1 MPGGGNS
8 SLDEIGRALRAAGRI
23 ALVCHVRPDGDA
35 IGSLSGLARSL
46 RLAGKDVIALS
57 EDGVPGNLAFLPDSE
72 RITQPGKEPLA
83 GVDVA
88 VVLDTATQ
96 DRMGA
101 GCAAALGGAALM
113 VNLDH
118 HITNP
123 RFGDLN
129 LVDTG
134 APATGQIV
142 YELLASQGLPVDDGV
157 LQNLFAA
164 ISTDTG
170 SFQFSCTTPRTHEI
184 VAEMMRAGLDT
195 ARLARLLYQSY
206 PRRRLELLRAMLNE
220 MRFHAQDRIVSWI
233 LTRRT
238 MEEVQME
245 DGDTEGLID
254 TLRAVESVIAA
265 VIFEEL
271 ADGKIRVS
279 ARSKD
284 ARFNVSEVCQQFG
297 GGGHAMA
304 AGARLRGPASEA
316 AERFITA
323 MEVQLGRFA

>member
-1 MPGGGNS
+1 MPGGENH
-8 SLDEIGRALRAAGRI
+8 SLDDIGRALRGARRI

-72 RITQPGKEPLA
+72 LVAQPGREPIAEL
-83 GVDVA
+83 DVA

-96 DRMGA
+96 DRMGSA
-101 GCAAALGGAALM
+101 CAVALSGAPLM

-123 RFGDLN
+123 RFGHLN

-134 APATGQIV
+134 SPATGQIV
-142 YELLASQGLPVDDGV
+142 YELLKAEGLPVDDGV

-184 VAEMMRAGLDT
+184 VAEMMRSGLDT
-195 ARLARLLYQSY
+195 ARLARLLYQNY

-220 MRFHAQDRIVSWI
+220 MRFHAQDRIVTWI

-238 MEEVQME
+238 MDDACME
-245 DGDTEGLID
+245 AGDTEGLID

-271 ADGKIRVS
+271 DDGKIRVS

-284 ARFNVSEVCQQFG
+284 ARFNVSGICQQFG

-304 AGARLRGPASEA
+304 AGARLKGPSDEA
-316 AERFITA
+316 AARFVKA
-323 MEVQLGRFA
+323 MEVELGRLA